1 MQGAGDILVVDDE
14 PDIVEFVIDFLR
26 EEGYAVRGALDVDAA
41 LAAIADQPP
50 AVILLDLLMPSLNG
64 MTLWEHLKRYNLADI
79 PIVLMTASPRAAEAM
94 LASTAA
100 DYLPKPF
107 DLDRLLA
114 CVARYARRRGAGGPS
129 LMFPLPT

>member
-1 MQGAGDILVVDDE
+1 MQGTGDILVVDDE

-26 EEGYAVRGALDVDAA
+26 EEGYAVRGALDSDTA

-64 MTLWEHLKRYNLADI
+64 MALWEHLKRHNLADI
-79 PIVLMTASPRAAEAM
+79 PIVLMTASPRAAEAV
-94 LASTAA
+94 LASGAA

-129 LMFPLPT
+129 RMFPLPT